1 MKLSKNDRLP
11 RIEFSSRY
19 ISLYVLKCISFRLTL
34 MYFIEGEFEVV
45 EVFYKQKIPL
55 VQDTKILELKLN
67 QFVW

>member
-1 MKLSKNDRLP
+1 MMDRLP
-11 RIEFSSRY
+11 QIDFSLEINDNIALFHFMFPIY
-19 ISLYVLKCISFRLTL
+19 IVS
-34 MYFIEGEFEVV
+34 MFEVV

>member
-1 MKLSKNDRLP
+1 MMDRLP
-11 RIEFSSRY
+11 QIDFSLEINDNIALFRFMFPIY
-19 ISLYVLKCISFRLTL
+19 IVS
-34 MYFIEGEFEVV
+34 MFEVV

>member
-1 MKLSKNDRLP
+1 MGLVIS
-11 RIEFSSRY
+11 FSASTY
-19 ISLYVLKCISFRLTL
+19 TTVCILFRLTL
-34 MYFIEGEFEVV
+34 MYSIEGEFEVV

>member
-1 MKLSKNDRLP
+1 MPCRVLL
-11 RIEFSSRY
+11 FHF
-19 ISLYVLKCISFRLTL
+19 LYLHVLCIIFRLTL
-34 MYFIEGEFEVV
+34 MYFIEEEFEVV

>member
-1 MKLSKNDRLP
+1 MFP
-11 RIEFSSRY
+11 IY
-19 ISLYVLKCISFRLTL
+19 IVS
-34 MYFIEGEFEVV
+34 MFEVV

>member
-1 MKLSKNDRLP
+1 MTCFL
-11 RIEFSSRY
+11 E
-19 ISLYVLKCISFRLTL
+19 
-34 MYFIEGEFEVV
+34 EGFEVV